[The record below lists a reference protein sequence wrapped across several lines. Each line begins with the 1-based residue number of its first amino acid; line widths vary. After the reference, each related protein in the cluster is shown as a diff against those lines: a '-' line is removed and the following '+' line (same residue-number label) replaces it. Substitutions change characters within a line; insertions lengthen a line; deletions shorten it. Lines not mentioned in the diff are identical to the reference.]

1 MALYAKSLFAENYV
15 VTSSVVSMSIA
26 HASGSTIF
34 GDSVDDTHTF
44 TGNIT
49 ASGNVSGSS
58 TSTASFGYY
67 QGVTTFGGADG
78 TETLFSGS
86 AASTG
91 SFGSLIVDG
100 GVDRVGI
107 GTKTPLVNLDMPI
120 AGGRARFGSGT
131 VGVSGNFDIIANGGY
146 TNAFG
151 VWDDNSLSV
160 ARFVVQRAG
169 LVGIGH
175 VPVYGLLSVN
185 GDINTQNIVS
195 YQNRNFKININS
207 GSPSNLTMMNSDA
220 KSFELAISGSIHAT
234 GSITADSYGGNISGS
249 STSTGSFGRVETKEF
264 IGHRPMTTQI
274 ADFTASVDY
283 VGHYNIVG
291 GNLTCSILHPST
303 ASVDVGA
310 EFEFFQT
317 SSIGNMLFETGS
329 TGTTK
334 LLVKNSNVNL
344 AGQYSGA
351 TLKKVDTDT
360 WHLVGDLT

>member
-1 MALYAKSLFAENYV
+1 MAIFTKSLFAENYV

-91 SFGSLIVDG
+91 SFGRLIVDG

-120 AGGRARFGSGT
+120 GGGRARFGSGT
-131 VGVSGNFDIIANGGY
+131 VNVPSNVDVIANGGY

-151 VWDDNSLSV
+151 VWDDNSLSIP
-160 ARFVVQRAG
+160 RFVVERSG
-169 LVGIGH
+169 KVGVGKD
-175 VPVYGLLSVN
+175 PQYGLLDVAGTIQALGIWVGQTGSFHI
-185 GDINTQNIVS
+185 DINGGSATEIV
-195 YQNRNFKININS
+195 
-207 GSPSNLTMMNSDA
+207 MENSDSD
-220 KSFELAISGSIHAT
+220 SFTLEVLGDVT
-234 GSITADSYGGNISGS
+234 GTTGTFTNYGGNISGS
-249 STSTGSFGRVETKEF
+249 SS
-264 IGHRPMTTQI
+264 
-274 ADFTASVDY
+274 
-283 VGHYNIVG
+283 
-291 GNLTCSILHPST
+291 
-303 ASVDVGA
+303 
-310 EFEFFQT
+310 
-317 SSIGNMLFETGS
+317 S
-329 TGTTK
+329 TGT
-334 LLVKNSNVNL
+334 
-344 AGQYSGA
+344 
-351 TLKKVDTDT
+351 
-360 WHLVGDLT
+360 HR

>member
-1 MALYAKSLFAENYV
+1 MFIGSTDDANVRFDDSNSSDQTNFTLYQSG
-15 VTSSVVSMSIA
+15 
-26 HASGSTIF
+26 ASGKDIAINANGS
-34 GDSVDDTHTF
+34 
-44 TGNIT
+44 GNRIILSNAQT
-49 ASGNVSGSS
+49 ASLATDQNNNV
-58 TSTASFGYY
+58 
-67 QGVTTFGGADG
+67 
-78 TETLFSGS
+78 LF
-86 AASTG
+86 
-91 SFGSLIVDG
+91 
-100 GVDRVGI
+100 
-107 GTKTPLVNLDMPI
+107 P
-120 AGGRARFGSGT
+120 
-131 VGVSGNFDIIANGGY
+131 AN
-146 TNAFG
+146 NA
-151 VWDDNSLSV
+151 
-160 ARFVVQRAG
+160 
-169 LVGIGH
+169 
-175 VPVYGLLSVN
+175 
-185 GDINTQNIVS
+185 
-195 YQNRNFKININS
+195 K
-207 GSPSNLTMMNSDA
+207 
-220 KSFELAISGSIHAT
+220 
-234 GSITADSYGGNISGS
+234 ISGS

-283 VGHYNIVG
+283 VGHYNIVS

>member
-1 MALYAKSLFAENYV
+1 MAIFTGDIFAETYTV
-15 VTSSVVSMSIA
+15 SSSVTNVVIA
-26 HASGSTIF
+26 TTSGSTAF

-44 TGNIT
+44 LGNTI
-49 ASGNVSGSS
+49 SGSA

-264 IGHRPMTTQI
+264 IGYRPMTTQI